1 MWMRR
6 GTAAVL
12 AVMLGTL
19 LAGCG
24 QDSETDPKNLN
35 GTWVL
40 VEFQDGTASDP
51 LIETVMTLKDGRVSG
66 NAGVNDFKGAY
77 EAKDDGTISFEDIST
92 EKSAGPQDA
101 TAQEGRFLDSLAKV
115 ASFEV
120 DEAEDKDDRTELEL
134 KNNVGVTLLS
144 FIEAP

>member
-12 AVMLGTL
+12 AVVLGTL
-19 LAGCG
+19 LAACG
-24 QDSETDPKNLN
+24 QDSETDPENLN

-51 LIETVMTLKDGRVSG
+51 LIETVMTLKDGRASG
-66 NAGVNDFKGAY
+66 NAGVNDFKGSY
-77 EAKDDGTISFEDIST
+77 TAKDDGSISFEDISP
-92 EKSAGPQDA
+92 EKSAGPQAA
-101 TAQEGRFLDSLAKV
+101 TDQEGRFLDSLAKV
-115 ASFEV
+115 AAFEV